1 MLSIIYGLAAAL
13 GWGAADYTGGLA
25 SRRTGAYRA
34 VLYGEAIGLPFIIV
48 ALLGAR
54 ETLPPIAPL
63 AMATFAGAIGTTGL
77 LLLFHA
83 MENGKMS
90 IAAPV
95 SALMAATLPV
105 LAGTLMQGFPG
116 LLTFLGFVLSLSA
129 IWLISREEGNNSR
142 ILAHIRDLRLPL
154 LAGFG
159 FGTYFILVHE
169 AAQQSTYWIMF
180 ASRMGGVLIMLVF
193 MAFRH
198 KSWRLSRNAWPV
210 IVLNGFLDV
219 TGNGFYILASQSGR
233 LDVAAV
239 LSSLY
244 PATTVLLAAVLL
256 KERVA
261 RSQAI
266 GILMALTAIVF
277 LTI

>member
-1 MLSIIYGLAAAL
+1 MFSIIFGLSAAL

-34 VLYGEAIGLPFIIV
+34 ALYSETAGLPFIV
-48 ALLGAR
+48 AALWGSR
-54 ETLPPIAPL
+54 ESLPPVAPL
-63 AMATFAGAIGTTGL
+63 AMATFAGTIGTTGL

-83 MENGKMS
+83 MESGRMS

-105 LAGTLMQGFPG
+105 LVGTLTQGFPG
-116 LLTFLGFVLSLSA
+116 LLTFLGFGLSLSA
-129 IWLISREEGNNSR
+129 IWLISREEGNHSR
-142 ILAHIRDLRLPL
+142 LLAHIRDLRLPL
-154 LAGFG
+154 LAGLG

-169 AAQQSTYWIMF
+169 AAQHSTYWIMF
-180 ASRMGGVLIMLVF
+180 ASRMGGVLVMTVF
-193 MAFRH
+193 MLAQR
-198 KSWRLSRNAWPV
+198 KNWQVSRTVWPL
-210 IVLNGFLDV
+210 IFLNGFLDV
-219 TGNGFYILASQSGR
+219 AGNVFYVFASQIGR
-233 LDVAAV
+233 LDIAAV

-244 PATTVLLAAVLL
+244 PAATVLLAAILL

-266 GILMALTAIVF
+266 GILLALAAIVF